1 MAVKKDR
8 YVRINILEVKISDLE
23 QNSKKKNLIMTRLNL
38 QM

>member
-1 MAVKKDR
+1 MAIKKDR

>member
-1 MAVKKDR
+1 MAIKKDR

-23 QNSKKKNLIMTRLNL
+23 QNSKKKNLMTRLNL